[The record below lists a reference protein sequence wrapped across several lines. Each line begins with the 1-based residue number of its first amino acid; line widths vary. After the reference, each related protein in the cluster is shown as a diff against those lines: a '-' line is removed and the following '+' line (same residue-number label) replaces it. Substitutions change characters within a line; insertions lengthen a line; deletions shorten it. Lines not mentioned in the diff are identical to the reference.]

1 MSNAV
6 SFGYNRPSQDSIE
19 IIDFKVVID
28 GEAFDSKTEEL
39 PTWDYES
46 KVEVFAELDFDFE
59 RFTKEAGFISFA
71 ADEDLPEYSGL
82 ISWSCNKT
90 RQRGASPRQS
100 LHDGKNTLHFELDSL
115 LLGGELQIAIN
126 VDLETPGVAYED
138 LIPPERPGSRL
149 WASYPLRIRLEGD
162 GSQMSITP
170 LDFKETGIRPQMA
183 MWKVQ
188 VSPDV
193 LLPVQAGLRILI
205 NTAHPTSRRM
215 LEKGSGKE
223 KQMWERYLQTDIVT
237 QLLLRAPSLD
247 EIENLESHSLFSGSL
262 AESIFNL
269 AQALFPEKPYADI
282 ANDPATLFATVQAFT
297 FKESK

>member
-39 PTWDYES
+39 PTWNYES

-59 RFTKEAGFISFA
+59 RFTKESGFISFA

-100 LHDGKNTLHFELDSL
+100 LHDGKNTLHIELDSL

-138 LIPPERPGSRL
+138 LIPPERPGARL

-170 LDFKETGIRPQMA
+170 LDFKETGIRPQLA

-215 LEKGSGKE
+215 LERVLAKKNRCGSVISKP
-223 KQMWERYLQTDIVT
+223 T
-237 QLLLRAPSLD
+237 LLRS
-247 EIENLESHSLFSGSL
+247 FSYAL
-262 AESIFNL
+262 
-269 AQALFPEKPYADI
+269 QAWTK
-282 ANDPATLFATVQAFT
+282 
-297 FKESK
+297 SKT